1 MEDFNWEKGAFKSP
15 LSESAVKVLE
25 KLRTFIESLPNPQH
39 ILERHKILLLV
50 HAALTQHVTE
60 PNQHSISIDHTS
72 AQRLLL
78 QTMQQC
84 FVLGQVTAMLQAAAI
99 PFLVLKGRAYEPLFY
114 PQGVYRQAS
123 DIDLLVSPKD
133 FLKALATLSGKAQ
146 DKDFTA
152 KHTYARTIVINT
164 VEIDL
169 HQEIQESYFSNYFT
183 WEELW
188 EQHQDM
194 HTSYA
199 TFSMPNKE
207 HLFLM
212 MILHGAKHQWA
223 RLQWI
228 LDLAFFI
235 ITEPPYQI
243 AVYLDAAETRGLGSC
258 AATALL
264 LVKEFL
270 PEAFQETAVF
280 ASQEYP
286 TAHALA
292 TSFHADLVRE
302 RHGFIEKIKNR
313 IRYARLLGS
322 NKSATRYLV
331 GYLAWSLQKNTHSF
345 LPLDKTKK

>member
-1 MEDFNWEKGAFKSP
+1 
-15 LSESAVKVLE
+15 
-25 KLRTFIESLPNPQH
+25 
-39 ILERHKILLLV
+39 
-50 HAALTQHVTE
+50 
-60 PNQHSISIDHTS
+60 
-72 AQRLLL
+72 
-78 QTMQQC
+78 MQQC
-84 FVLGQVTAMLQAAAI
+84 YVLGQVTAMLQAAGI

-146 DKDFTA
+146 DQNFTA
-152 KHTYARTIVINT
+152 KHTYACTIVINT

-199 TFSMPNKE
+199 TFSILNKE

-228 LDLAFFI
+228 LDLVFFI
-235 ITEPPYQI
+235 IAEPPLQI
-243 AVYLDAAETRGLGSC
+243 AGYLDAAETRGLGLA
-258 AATALL
+258 AATALV
-264 LVKEFL
+264 LVKEFIPL
-270 PEAFQETAVF
+270 EFHKALDVMTAR
-280 ASQEYP
+280 YP
-286 TAHALA
+286 TADSLA
-292 TSFHADLVRE
+292 ASFHTDLFHE
-302 RHGFIEKIKNR
+302 RHGFIEKAKNR
-313 IRYARLLGS
+313 IRYARMLGS
-322 NKSATRYLV
+322 SKHATRYLAQYV
-331 GYLAWSLQKNTHSF
+331 AWTLKRMLSPFYQLMRPRN
-345 LPLDKTKK
+345 DA